1 VVANYADAT
10 AGVLL
15 GNGDG
20 TFQPQVAWSVGGN
33 ASGLAIADLD
43 GDGSLDIGVS
53 CNVPPRVDVLY
64 NHGDATFAPAQ
75 AFRID
80 QSTSFQ
86 LSIGDLNGDAA
97 PDIISE
103 DITTS
108 ISVLTNGTTA
118 TATLTDIAV
127 PGSSTDTE
135 KVIAT
140 YPGDGRYDP
149 SRSKGIEVT
158 GSHLGPE

>member
-1 VVANYADAT
+1 
-10 AGVLL
+10 
-15 GNGDG
+15 
-20 TFQPQVAWSVGGN
+20 
-33 ASGLAIADLD
+33 
-43 GDGSLDIGVS
+43 
-53 CNVPPRVDVLY
+53 
-64 NHGDATFAPAQ
+64 
-75 AFRID
+75 
-80 QSTSFQ
+80 
-86 LSIGDLNGDAA
+86 LNGDAA